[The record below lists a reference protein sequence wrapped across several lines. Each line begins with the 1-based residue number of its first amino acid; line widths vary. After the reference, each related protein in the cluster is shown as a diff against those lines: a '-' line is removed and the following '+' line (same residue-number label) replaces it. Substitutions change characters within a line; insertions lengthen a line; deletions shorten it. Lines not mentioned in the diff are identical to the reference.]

1 MMLLLVSLR
10 PNLKSLSV
18 QQVILIKIMKK
29 RTLIQASVNFSSMQS
44 LAGLVKVLITNWTVK
59 TKNFMHITFVI
70 ISVVN
75 YFIQVVIAIF

>member
-1 MMLLLVSLR
+1 MLLLVSLR

-44 LAGLVKVLITNWTVK
+44 LAGLVKVLTTNWTVK

-70 ISVVN
+70 MSVVK
-75 YFIQVVIAIF
+75 YFIQGVIAVF